1 MGQKEEY
8 EKAMRE
14 QAQYCA
20 SFDPK
25 VNEPKPGSR
34 YTITDDFNYDL
45 MKARIP
51 YDSIYAPLGD
61 LSDPNH
67 QMIDPRDCEYV
78 DCMHPCYGKNQ
89 YGACSKCVDTCSL
102 TRDRDTA
109 SAICALSELEHNLIA
124 NLISL

>member
-1 MGQKEEY
+1 
-8 EKAMRE
+8 MRE
-14 QAQYCA
+14 QAEYCA
-20 SFDPK
+20 AFDPK

-61 LSDPNH
+61 ISDPNH
-67 QMIDPRDCEYV
+67 VMIDPRDCEYV

-89 YGACSKCVDTCSL
+89 YGACSKCVDYMLAHEGQRHSVC
-102 TRDRDTA
+102 DM
-109 SAICALSELEHNLIA
+109 CVV
-124 NLISL
+124 